1 MADAGES
8 TTFGEIVD
16 RARTS
21 LDDWGDNARHVPR
34 WKDEDLLRYAHD
46 GMAALE
52 KARPAVRYAGLRL
65 AERERPDIGRDLTEA
80 QLAAERARPTGLDAH
95 FHEALVE
102 YVCYKAL
109 AMDENDASPAYRSNM
124 HRKRFE
130 ELSQS

>member
-8 TTFGEIVD
+8 ATFGEIVD

-21 LDDWGDNARHVPR
+21 LNDWPGGLRKTPR
-34 WKDEDLLRYAHD
+34 WADEDLLRFAQD
-46 GMAALE
+46 GLAALE
-52 KARPAVRYAGLRL
+52 KARPAVRYDGLRL
-65 AERERPDIGRDLTEA
+65 RERERHEIPQGLEA
-80 QLAAERARPTGLDAH
+80 DALAAERNRPVGLDAH

-102 YVCYKAL
+102 YIAYKAL
-109 AMDENDASPAYRSNM
+109 QTDENDASPAYRSNM